1 MRAAAKKEEESMSLS
16 ETPHNILTLP
26 TKEMQESGI
35 TYFSYGII
43 SSGEILV
50 SYFTNEEWG
59 NIYKEKCYNR
69 ADPLLKHVVHFHF
82 PLIVWDALHPYG
94 QEKQIML
101 ERNEVCHLKSGLTV
115 GINNKN
121 NTEIIAF
128 GTDVAPQEFYSLLKD
143 ETYKRNIYNI
153 ISAFYKKQEDT
164 LSKALSKTSPLTQ

>member
-1 MRAAAKKEEESMSLS
+1 
-16 ETPHNILTLP
+16 
-26 TKEMQESGI
+26 MQESGI
-35 TYFSYGII
+35 TISVMEII

-50 SYFTNEEWG
+50 SSLPMKNGEIST
-59 NIYKEKCYNR
+59 KKKCYDR